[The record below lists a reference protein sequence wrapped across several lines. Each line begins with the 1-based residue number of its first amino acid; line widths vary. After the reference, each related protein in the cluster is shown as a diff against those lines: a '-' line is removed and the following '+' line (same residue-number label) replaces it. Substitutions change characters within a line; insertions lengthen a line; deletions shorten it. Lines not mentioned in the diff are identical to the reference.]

1 METMDACLEPERIS
15 VILPVYNVEAY
26 LDRCLESLVN
36 QTYTALE
43 ILLIDDGS
51 QDGSGE
57 LCDTWA
63 KRDGRIRVW
72 HRENGGAAA
81 ARNSGLDLATGD
93 YILFVD
99 ADDYV
104 DVDHCR
110 VLMETIRGNPALDC
124 VICGLLCVDD
134 EGTVGEPQ
142 VMEERQFLSGL
153 DVIKERYLKR
163 DHRLNI
169 ITPWGKLFRRAVWEG
184 LRFTDGLYYEDLD
197 IMPYVFTRCGQIACV
212 PHVGYYYYQRRG
224 SASHGVGTD
233 HKRIVDSLHIR
244 DKHIRF
250 YESLGERELA
260 EAMAGKLMELII
272 TSDIRGWLTE
282 EQRDECR
289 RLTKMH
295 WKKAVKTEG
304 WKGKLRYTLYRFGGR
319 SAYRKLMKKTDIGGS
334 I

>member
-134 EGTVGEPQ
+134 EGAVGEPQ

-163 DHRLNI
+163 DHRLNNDI
-169 ITPWGKLFRRAVWEG
+169 INDRADSNSKK
-184 LRFTDGLYYEDLD
+184 T
-197 IMPYVFTRCGQIACV
+197 
-212 PHVGYYYYQRRG
+212 
-224 SASHGVGTD
+224 
-233 HKRIVDSLHIR
+233 KREILE
-244 DKHIRF
+244 
-250 YESLGERELA
+250 YLGEQSLTDNDGGKSDNYCALPHLDVRKALILREERA
-260 EAMAGKLMELII
+260 
-272 TSDIRGWLTE
+272 
-282 EQRDECR
+282 
-289 RLTKMH
+289 
-295 WKKAVKTEG
+295 
-304 WKGKLRYTLYRFGGR
+304 
-319 SAYRKLMKKTDIGGS
+319 RKSHETV
-334 I
+334 